1 MQAGLPSPAL
11 LDLLL
16 GAEVVGV
23 SALLL
28 AAVDGTGVQ
37 AGVAPGGG
45 TVHITKS
52 PVSLGKGTRRK
63 VPTPPGGSQGGR
75 GGNWDVLAAD
85 HFVTVVLLGELAERG
100 LDDAPPQAQHQV
112 QGGL

>member
-37 AGVAPGGG
+37 AGIAPGVG
-45 TVHITKS
+45 TVHVTKS
-52 PVSLGKGTRRK
+52 PVSPGKGSGRR
-63 VPTPPGGSQGGR
+63 VPTPPEG
-75 GGNWDVLAAD
+75 
-85 HFVTVVLLGELAERG
+85 
-100 LDDAPPQAQHQV
+100 
-112 QGGL
+112 